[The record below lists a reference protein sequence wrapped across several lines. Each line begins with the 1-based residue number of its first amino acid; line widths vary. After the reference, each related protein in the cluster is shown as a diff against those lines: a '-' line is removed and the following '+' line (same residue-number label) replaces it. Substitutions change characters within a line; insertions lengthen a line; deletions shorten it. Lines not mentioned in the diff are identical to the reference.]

1 MQRTTIQSQP
11 LLFIVGLQ
19 KSGTTLLNRLLLEQ
33 AHVFDAPFKLEGRQF
48 WGDDPPFTPTADP
61 CGLLY
66 QQHQGRQGHTLRA
79 TDFNAHDLETLEQRL
94 AMIEPAAPVIMNKNP
109 YNTVRIGWLKTMFP
123 QARIVAIIRQPM
135 ANVFS
140 LLKKH
145 IPHQHRGLGPEH
157 GWWGVKPDGWQA
169 VSQRNLIRQI
179 AHQYRLVNQQLMNH
193 LDQVDLLIDYAGL
206 CADPS
211 AVVSQI
217 TGWFGFQPQA
227 AIEAI
232 PNRDHEY
239 RAGGRL
245 LSLNR
250 QRSDDAEVCRIDDA
264 EVPKQLAGL
273 NWWQRQN
280 IRWITRSVWHQAQL
294 HINPANTNQ

>member
-19 KSGTTLLNRLLLEQ
+19 KSGTTLLNRLLMEQ
-33 AHVFDAPFKLEGRQF
+33 AHVFTAPFKLEGRQF
-48 WGDDPPFTPTADP
+48 WGDDPPFTPTAEP

-66 QQHQGRQGHTLRA
+66 QKHQGRRGHTLKA
-79 TDFNAHDLETLEQRL
+79 EDFNQHDQHTLQQRL
-94 AMIEPAAPVIMNKNP
+94 AKVEPAAPVIMNKNP

-123 QARIVAIIRQPM
+123 QARIVAIVRQPM

-145 IPHQHRGLGPEH
+145 IPHQHRGLGPEE

-169 VSQRNLIRQI
+169 VSQGNLIRQI
-179 AHQYRLVNQQLMNH
+179 AHQYRLVNQQLLDH
-193 LDQVDLLIDYAGL
+193 LEQVDLLIDYAGL

-211 AVVSQI
+211 AVVGRI
-217 TGWFGFQPQA
+217 TGWFGYQPEA

-232 PNRDHEY
+232 PSRDHEY
-239 RAGGRL
+239 RTGGRL

-250 QRSDDAEVCRIDDA
+250 QRSDDADVCRIDDA
-264 EVPKQLAGL
+264 EVPKQLPGL
-273 NWWQRQN
+273 NGWQRFN
-280 IRWITRSVWHQAQL
+280 IHWLTRSVWQQAQH
-294 HINPANTNQ
+294 HIRQGK